1 MSRSSSCRSNDCN
14 RCGSRSGVENWY
26 LGVSVG
32 VCVRVRARVC
42 VRACV
47 CARARLQQLLVMR
60 GAALLLLLLLRVVR
74 QAVAQ
79 GAAQG
84 GLNHVPAAA
93 PGRGSSGD
101 VVVVDAAVL
110 RGGVG

>member
-32 VCVRVRARVC
+32 VYVRVRARVC
-42 VRACV
+42 VRA
-47 CARARLQQLLVMR
+47 RLQQLLVMR
-60 GAALLLLLLLRVVR
+60 RAALLLLLLLLLLRVVR